1 MNQEQWLR
9 STIKKLIQ
17 EQDQKTKAKKSP
29 SSGSRVFYVSGA
41 IGRGRVSEQIKS
53 MKALALS
60 NPLKLMKNL
69 GVKRPSGD
77 DLDKI
82 ENILAD
88 AFSNDET
95 MKSVYK
101 ISPRKSVV
109 VKNAS
114 TPGYEI
120 GVSIIKP
127 RDALNYV
134 LHTLLGAEK
143 AFNIKFDGQV
153 MVNRQGNSL
162 MVYVDE

>member
-60 NPLKLMKNL
+60 SPAKLMDNL
-69 GVKRPSGD
+69 GVKRPTGD
-77 DLDKI
+77 DLNKI
-82 ENILAD
+82 ENILTD

-95 MKSVYK
+95 MKSVYS
-101 ISPRKSVV
+101 ISPQKSVL
-109 VKNAS
+109 VKNS
-114 TPGYEI
+114 TTPGYEI
-120 GVSIIKP
+120 KVSIIKP

-134 LHTLLGAEK
+134 LHTLLGAER
-143 AFNIKFDGQV
+143 AFNIKFDGEV
-153 MVNRQGNSL
+153 MVNRQGDSL
-162 MVYVDE
+162 MVYINE